1 MVDKKNIL
9 KENRTLKVYSDYGDI
24 TGIQAIRRLIKICN
38 DNFEKIE
45 ARLQQLEDGQDG
57 P

>member
-1 MVDKKNIL
+1 MVDKKYIL
-9 KENRTLKVYSDYGDI
+9 KENKTLKVYSDYGDI